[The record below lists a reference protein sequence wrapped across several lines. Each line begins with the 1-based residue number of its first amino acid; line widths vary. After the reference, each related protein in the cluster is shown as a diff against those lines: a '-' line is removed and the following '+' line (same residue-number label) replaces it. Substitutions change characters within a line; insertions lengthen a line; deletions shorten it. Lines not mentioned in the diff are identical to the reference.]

1 MKMTRVKKLRYRSK
15 LGEMPSYDVVEREW
29 KIKVNANEC
38 GMNLPPMV
46 EDRVMGRL
54 SRVAFNR
61 YPNEDLEQLM
71 EAIADN
77 YGLKKENVLIGNGS
91 SEIIEKLF
99 FAFGGRNLTIVYP
112 QPSFSMY
119 HIYAKAAEARSVV
132 VELNK
137 EDYSLDVREFIQK
150 VNDSKAS
157 LAVVC
162 NPNNPTGNA
171 LSLEDIE
178 NIAQHTSCALLID
191 EAYVEFYGQSA
202 TVLLKKYPKLLVART
217 FSKAYGLAAIRCGY
231 LLGDAEV
238 ISMLAK
244 TFMPYHMDVLTLVT
258 ADTVFQM
265 RDEYVPRIQQMI
277 AERNRMSELY
287 ASLDGFKV
295 YPSQTNFILVKYAH
309 AIELNEELSAIGIGI
324 RSFGTAPGLQNC
336 LRISMGTRQENDQ
349 VFDAIK
355 GFVEAHR

>member
-1 MKMTRVKKLRYRSK
+1 MKIKKLRYRSK

-38 GMNLPPMV
+38 GLNLPPMV

-61 YPNEDLEQLM
+61 YPNEEIEQLM
-71 EAIADN
+71 EAIAAN
-77 YGLKKENVLIGNGS
+77 YGLQKENVLLGNGS

-99 FAFGGRNLTIVYP
+99 FAFGGRNLTIAYP

-119 HIYAKAAEARSVV
+119 RIYAKAAEARTVV
-132 VELNK
+132 IELDQ
-137 EDYSLDVREFIQK
+137 EDFSLNVRQFIQK

-171 LSLEDIE
+171 LTLEQIE
-178 NIAQHTSCALLID
+178 DIAQHTSCALLID

-202 TVLLKKYPKLLVART
+202 ACLLKKYPKLLVART
-217 FSKAYGLAAIRCGY
+217 FSKAYGLASIRCGY
-231 LLGDAEV
+231 LLGDASV
-238 ISMLAK
+238 ISMVSK
-244 TFMPYHMDVLTLVT
+244 TYMPYHMNMLTLVT

-277 AERNRMSELY
+277 AERNRMSEQY
-287 ASLDGFKV
+287 ASLPGFQV
-295 YPSQTNFILVKYAH
+295 YPSQTNFILVRYPLAE
-309 AIELNEELSAIGIGI
+309 ELNEALAAQGIGL
-324 RSFGTAPGLQNC
+324 RCFGSAAGLENC
-336 LRISMGTRQENDQ
+336 LRISMGTREENDA
-349 VFDAIK
+349 VFAAVK
-355 GFVEAHR
+355 AFAEREA

>member
-1 MKMTRVKKLRYRSK
+1 MTRVKKLRYRSK

-202 TVLLKKYPKLLVART
+202 TILLKKYPKLLVART

-238 ISMLAK
+238 ISMVAK

-309 AIELNEELSAIGIGI
+309 AIELNEELSGIGIGI

>member
-1 MKMTRVKKLRYRSK
+1 
-15 LGEMPSYDVVEREW
+15 MPSYDVVEREW

-46 EDRVMGRL
+46 EERVMGRL
-54 SRVAFNR
+54 SRIAFNR

-71 EAIADN
+71 EAIAGN
-77 YGLKKENVLIGNGS
+77 YGLTKENILIGNGS

-99 FAFGGRNLTIVYP
+99 YAFGGKNLTVVYP

-119 HIYAKAAEARSVV
+119 DIYAKAAEARSVT
-132 VELNK
+132 VELNR
-137 EDYSLDVREFIQK
+137 EDYSLNIHNFVQK
-150 VNDSKAS
+150 VNDSKAA

-171 LSLEDIE
+171 LTLKEIEDIAE
-178 NIAQHTSCALLID
+178 HTSCALLID

-202 TVLLKKYPKLLVART
+202 ASLLKKYPKLLIART
-217 FSKAYGLAAIRCGY
+217 FSKAYGLAAVRCGY
-231 LLGDAEV
+231 LLGDASV
-238 ISMLAK
+238 IAMVAK

-277 AERNRMSELY
+277 AERNRMSEQY
-287 ASLDGFKV
+287 ASLPDFKV
-295 YPSQTNFILVKYAH
+295 YPSQTNFIMVRYEKAVQ
-309 AIELNEELSAIGIGI
+309 LNESLTEQSIGI
-324 RSFGTAPGLQNC
+324 RSFGKAPGLENC
-336 LRISMGTRQENDQ
+336 LRISMGTREENDS
-349 VFDAIK
+349 VFKAVK
-355 GFVEAHR
+355 AFVEAEA

>member
-1 MKMTRVKKLRYRSK
+1 MKIKKLRYRSK

-38 GMNLPPMV
+38 GLNLPPMV

-61 YPNEDLEQLM
+61 YPNEEMEQLM
-71 EAIADN
+71 EAIAAN
-77 YGLKKENVLIGNGS
+77 YGLQKENVLLGNGS

-99 FAFGGRNLTIVYP
+99 FAFGGRNLTIAYP

-119 HIYAKAAEARSVV
+119 RIYAKAAEARTVV
-132 VELNK
+132 IELDQ
-137 EDYSLDVREFIQK
+137 EDFSLNVRQFIQK

-171 LSLEDIE
+171 LTLEQIE
-178 NIAQHTSCALLID
+178 DIAQHTSCALLID

-202 TVLLKKYPKLLVART
+202 ACLLKKYPKLLVART
-217 FSKAYGLAAIRCGY
+217 FSKAYGLASIRCGY
-231 LLGDAEV
+231 LLGDASV
-238 ISMLAK
+238 ISMVSK
-244 TFMPYHMDVLTLVT
+244 TYMPYHMNVLTLVT

-277 AERNRMSELY
+277 AERNRMSEQY
-287 ASLDGFKV
+287 ASLPGFQV
-295 YPSQTNFILVKYAH
+295 YPSQTNFILVRYSLAE
-309 AIELNEELSAIGIGI
+309 ELNEALAAQGIGL
-324 RSFGTAPGLQNC
+324 RCFGSAVGLENC
-336 LRISMGTRQENDQ
+336 LRISMGTREENDA
-349 VFDAIK
+349 VFAAVK
-355 GFVEAHR
+355 AFAEREA

>member
-1 MKMTRVKKLRYRSK
+1 MTRVKKLRYRSK
-15 LGEMPSYDVVEREW
+15 LGDMPSYDVVEREW
-29 KIKVNANEC
+29 KVKVNANEC

-71 EAIADN
+71 ESIADN
-77 YGLKKENVLIGNGS
+77 YGLQKENVLIGNGS

-99 FAFGGRNLTIVYP
+99 FAFGGRNLTVVYP

-137 EDYSLDVREFIQK
+137 EDYSLNVREFIQK

-171 LSLEDIE
+171 LPLEDIE

-202 TVLLKKYPKLLVART
+202 TSLLKKYPKLLVART

-238 ISMLAK
+238 IAMVAK

-287 ASLDGFKV
+287 ASLPGFKV
-295 YPSQTNFILVKYAH
+295 YPSQTNFILVKYEKAVP
-309 AIELNEELSAIGIGI
+309 LNEELLNMSIGV
-324 RSFGTAPGLQNC
+324 RSFGSALGLENC

-355 GFVEAHR
+355 SFVEANQ

>member
-1 MKMTRVKKLRYRSK
+1 MTRVKKLRYRSK
-15 LGEMPSYDVVEREW
+15 LGDMPSYDVVEREW
-29 KIKVNANEC
+29 KVKVNANEC

-71 EAIADN
+71 ESIADN
-77 YGLKKENVLIGNGS
+77 YGLQKENVLIGNGS

-99 FAFGGRNLTIVYP
+99 FAFGGRNLTVVYP

-137 EDYSLDVREFIQK
+137 EDYSLNVREFIQK

-171 LSLEDIE
+171 LPLEDIE

-202 TVLLKKYPKLLVART
+202 TSLLKKYPKLLVART

-238 ISMLAK
+238 IAMVAK

-258 ADTVFQM
+258 ADTVLQM

-287 ASLDGFKV
+287 ASLPGFKV
-295 YPSQTNFILVKYAH
+295 YPSQTNFILVKYEKAVP
-309 AIELNEELSAIGIGI
+309 LNEELVNMSIGV
-324 RSFGTAPGLQNC
+324 RSFGSALGLENC

-355 GFVEAHR
+355 SFVEANQ

>member
-1 MKMTRVKKLRYRSK
+1 MTRVKKLRYRSK

-77 YGLKKENVLIGNGS
+77 YGLKDDNVLIGNGS

-202 TVLLKKYPKLLVART
+202 TILLKKYPKLLVART

-238 ISMLAK
+238 ISMVAK

-309 AIELNEELSAIGIGI
+309 AIELNEELSGIGIGI

>member
-1 MKMTRVKKLRYRSK
+1 MSRVKKLRYRSK
-15 LGEMPSYDVVEREW
+15 LAEMPSYDVVERPW

-46 EDRVMGRL
+46 EDRIMGRL

-61 YPNEDLEQLM
+61 YPNEDLENLM

-77 YGLKKENVLIGNGS
+77 YGLQKENVLIGNGS

-99 FAFGGRNLTIVYP
+99 FAFGGRNMTIVYP

-119 HIYAKAAEARSVV
+119 KIYAKAAEAKSIAVDM
-132 VELNK
+132 NP
-137 EDYSLDVREFIQK
+137 EDYSLNVRAFIQT

-171 LSLEDIE
+171 LTLEEIE
-178 NIAQHTSCALLID
+178 DIAQHTSCALLVD

-202 TVLLKKYPKLLVART
+202 TALLKKYPKLLVART

-238 ISMLAK
+238 INMVAK

-277 AERNRMSELY
+277 AERNRMSALY
-287 ASLDGFKV
+287 AELPGFTV
-295 YPSQTNFILVKYAH
+295 YPSQTNFILVKYDKAV
-309 AIELNEELSAIGIGI
+309 AMNEDLAAQSIGL
-324 RSFGTAPGLQNC
+324 RSFGSAPGLENC
-336 LRISMGTRQENDQ
+336 LRISMGTREENDM
-349 VFDAIK
+349 VYKAVK
-355 GFVEAHR
+355 AFVEQNQ

>member
-1 MKMTRVKKLRYRSK
+1 MSRVKKLRYRSK
-15 LGEMPSYDVVEREW
+15 LAEMPSYDVVERPW

-46 EDRVMGRL
+46 EDRIMGRL

-61 YPNEDLEQLM
+61 YPNEDLENLM

-77 YGLKKENVLIGNGS
+77 YGLQKENVLIGNGS

-99 FAFGGRNLTIVYP
+99 FAFGGRNMTIVYP

-119 HIYAKAAEARSVV
+119 KIYAKAAEAKSIAVD
-132 VELNK
+132 LNP
-137 EDYSLDVREFIQK
+137 EDYSLNVRAFIQT

-157 LAVVC
+157 LAVIC

-171 LSLEDIE
+171 LSLDEIED
-178 NIAQHTSCALLID
+178 IAQHTSCALLVD

-202 TVLLKKYPKLLVART
+202 TALLKKYPKLLVART

-238 ISMLAK
+238 INMVAK

-277 AERNRMSELY
+277 AERNRMSALY
-287 ASLDGFKV
+287 AELPGFTV
-295 YPSQTNFILVKYAH
+295 YPSQTNFILVKYDKAV
-309 AIELNEELSAIGIGI
+309 AMNEDLAAQSIGL
-324 RSFGTAPGLQNC
+324 RSFGSAPGLENC
-336 LRISMGTRQENDQ
+336 LRISMGTREENDM
-349 VFDAIK
+349 VYKAVK
-355 GFVEAHR
+355 AFVEQN

>member
-1 MKMTRVKKLRYRSK
+1 MKIKKLRYRSK

-38 GMNLPPMV
+38 GLNLPPMV
-46 EDRVMGRL
+46 EDRLMGRL

-71 EAIADN
+71 KAIADN
-77 YGLKKENVLIGNGS
+77 YGLKKENVLLGNGS

-99 FAFGGRNLTIVYP
+99 FAFGGRNLTIAYP

-119 HIYAKAAEARSVV
+119 HIYAKAAEARSVAI
-132 VELNK
+132 ELDP
-137 EDYSLDVREFIQK
+137 EDFSLNVRQFIQK

-171 LSLEDIE
+171 LTLEQIE
-178 NIAQHTSCALLID
+178 DIAQHTSCALLID

-202 TVLLKKYPKLLVART
+202 ACLLKKYPKLLVART

-231 LLGDAEV
+231 LLGDASV
-238 ISMLAK
+238 IEMVGK
-244 TFMPYHMDVLTLVT
+244 TYMPYHMNVLTLVT

-277 AERNRMSELY
+277 AERNRMSEQY
-287 ASLDGFKV
+287 ASLPGFTV
-295 YPSQTNFILVKYAH
+295 YPSQTNFILVRYGLADQ
-309 AIELNEELSAIGIGI
+309 LNEALAAQGIGL
-324 RSFGTAPGLQNC
+324 RCFGSAAELENC
-336 LRISMGTRQENDQ
+336 IRISMGTREENDA
-349 VFDAIK
+349 VFAAVK
-355 GFVEAHR
+355 AFVEAEG

>member
-1 MKMTRVKKLRYRSK
+1 MTRVKKLRYRSK
-15 LGEMPSYDVVEREW
+15 LGDMPSYDVVEREW
-29 KIKVNANEC
+29 KVKVNANEC

-71 EAIADN
+71 ESIADN
-77 YGLKKENVLIGNGS
+77 YGLQKENVLIGNGS

-99 FAFGGRNLTIVYP
+99 FAFGGRNLTVVYP

-137 EDYSLDVREFIQK
+137 EDYSLNVREFIQK

-171 LSLEDIE
+171 LPLEDIE

-202 TVLLKKYPKLLVART
+202 TSLLKKYPKLLVART

-238 ISMLAK
+238 IAMVAK

-287 ASLDGFKV
+287 ASLPGFKV
-295 YPSQTNFILVKYAH
+295 YPSQTNFILVKYEKAVP
-309 AIELNEELSAIGIGI
+309 LNEELVNMSIGI
-324 RSFGTAPGLQNC
+324 RSFGSAPVLENC

-355 GFVEAHR
+355 SFAEANQ

>member
-1 MKMTRVKKLRYRSK
+1 MVKQVKYRSK
-15 LGEMPSYDVVEREW
+15 LGEMPSYDVVERDW
-29 KIKVNANEC
+29 RVKVNANEC

-91 SEIIEKLF
+91 SEIIEKVF
-99 FAFGGRNLTIVYP
+99 YAFGGRNHTIVYP

-119 HIYAKAAEARSVV
+119 HIYAKAAECRAIVV
-132 VELNK
+132 NLNAN
-137 EDYSLDVREFIQK
+137 DYSLNVREFIQT
-150 VNDSKAS
+150 VNDSKAG

-171 LSLEDIE
+171 LTLEQIMDIL
-178 NIAQHTSCALLID
+178 NHTRCILLVD
-191 EAYVEFYGQSA
+191 EAYVEFYGKSA
-202 TVLLKKYPKLLVART
+202 AALLAHYPRLIIART

-231 LLGDAEV
+231 LLGDAD
-238 ISMLAK
+238 IINMIGK

-265 RDEYVPRIQQMI
+265 RDEYVPRIQQI
-277 AERNRMSELY
+277 VSERKRMSELY
-287 ASLDGFKV
+287 AELPGFTV
-295 YPSQTNFILVKYAH
+295 YPSETNFILVKYAK
-309 AIELNEELSAIGIGI
+309 AVALNKVLEKQSIGV
-324 RSFGTAPGLQNC
+324 RSFGKAPGLENC
-336 LRISMGTRQENDQ
+336 LRISIGLREENEA
-349 VFDAIK
+349 VYNAIK
-355 GFVEAHR
+355 AFVEAEG

>member
-1 MKMTRVKKLRYRSK
+1 MSRVKKLRYRSK
-15 LGEMPSYDVVEREW
+15 LAEMPSYDVVERPW
-29 KIKVNANEC
+29 RIKVNANEC

-46 EDRVMGRL
+46 EDRIMGRL

-61 YPNEDLEQLM
+61 YPNEDLENLM

-77 YGLKKENVLIGNGS
+77 YGLQKENVLIGNGS

-99 FAFGGRNLTIVYP
+99 FAFGGRNMTIVYP

-119 HIYAKAAEARSVV
+119 KIYAKAAEAKSIAVD
-132 VELNK
+132 LNP
-137 EDYSLDVREFIQK
+137 EDYSLNVRTFIQT

-171 LSLEDIE
+171 LTLEEIE
-178 NIAQHTSCALLID
+178 DIAQHTSCALLVD

-202 TVLLKKYPKLLVART
+202 TALLKKYPKLLVART

-238 ISMLAK
+238 INMVAK

-277 AERNRMSELY
+277 AERNRMSTLY
-287 ASLDGFKV
+287 AELPGFTV
-295 YPSQTNFILVKYAH
+295 YPSQTNFILVKYDKAV
-309 AIELNEELSAIGIGI
+309 AMNEDLAAQSIGL
-324 RSFGTAPGLQNC
+324 RSFGSAPGLENC
-336 LRISMGTRQENDQ
+336 LRISMGTREENDM
-349 VFDAIK
+349 VYKAVK
-355 GFVEAHR
+355 AFVEQNQ

>member
-1 MKMTRVKKLRYRSK
+1 MSRVKKLRYRSK
-15 LGEMPSYDVVEREW
+15 LAEMPSYDVVERPW

-46 EDRVMGRL
+46 EDRIMGRL

-61 YPNEDLEQLM
+61 YPNEDLENLM

-77 YGLKKENVLIGNGS
+77 YGLQKENVLIGNGS

-99 FAFGGRNLTIVYP
+99 FAFGGRNMTIVYP

-119 HIYAKAAEARSVV
+119 KIYAKAAEAKSIAVD
-132 VELNK
+132 LNP
-137 EDYSLDVREFIQK
+137 EDYSLNVRAFIQT

-171 LSLEDIE
+171 LTLEEIE
-178 NIAQHTSCALLID
+178 DIAQHTSCALLVD

-202 TVLLKKYPKLLVART
+202 TTLLKKYPKLLVART

-238 ISMLAK
+238 INMVAK

-277 AERNRMSELY
+277 AERNRMSALY
-287 ASLDGFKV
+287 AELPGFTV
-295 YPSQTNFILVKYAH
+295 YPSQTNFILVKYDKAV
-309 AIELNEELSAIGIGI
+309 AMNEDLAAQSIGL
-324 RSFGTAPGLQNC
+324 RSFGSAPGLENC
-336 LRISMGTRQENDQ
+336 LRISMGTREENDM
-349 VFDAIK
+349 VYKAVK
-355 GFVEAHR
+355 AFVEQNQ

>member
-1 MKMTRVKKLRYRSK
+1 MTRVKKLRYRSK
-15 LGEMPSYDVVEREW
+15 LGDMPSYDVVEREW
-29 KIKVNANEC
+29 KVKVNANEC

-71 EAIADN
+71 ESIADN
-77 YGLKKENVLIGNGS
+77 YGLQKENVLIGNGS

-99 FAFGGRNLTIVYP
+99 FAFGGRNLTVVYP

-132 VELNK
+132 VDLNK
-137 EDYSLDVREFIQK
+137 EDYSLNVREFIQK

-171 LSLEDIE
+171 LPLEDIE

-202 TVLLKKYPKLLVART
+202 TSLLKKYPKLLVART

-238 ISMLAK
+238 IAMVAK

-287 ASLDGFKV
+287 ASLPGFKV
-295 YPSQTNFILVKYAH
+295 YPSQTNFILAKYDKAVP
-309 AIELNEELSAIGIGI
+309 LN
-324 RSFGTAPGLQNC
+324 
-336 LRISMGTRQENDQ
+336 
-349 VFDAIK
+349 
-355 GFVEAHR
+355 

>member
-1 MKMTRVKKLRYRSK
+1 MKIKKLRYRSK

-38 GMNLPPMV
+38 GLNLPPMV

-61 YPNEDLEQLM
+61 YPNEELEQLM
-71 EAIADN
+71 EAIAAN
-77 YGLKKENVLIGNGS
+77 YGLQKENVLLGNGS

-99 FAFGGRNLTIVYP
+99 FAFGGRNLTIAYP

-119 HIYAKAAEARSVV
+119 RIYAKAAEARTVV
-132 VELNK
+132 IDLDQ
-137 EDYSLDVREFIQK
+137 EDYSLNVRQFIQK

-171 LSLEDIE
+171 LTVEQIED
-178 NIAQHTSCALLID
+178 IAQHTSCALLID

-202 TVLLKKYPKLLVART
+202 ACLLKKYPKLLVART
-217 FSKAYGLAAIRCGY
+217 FSKAYGLASIRCGY
-231 LLGDAEV
+231 LLGDASV
-238 ISMLAK
+238 ISMVSK
-244 TFMPYHMDVLTLVT
+244 TYMPYHMNVLTLVT

-277 AERNRMSELY
+277 AERNRMSEQY
-287 ASLDGFKV
+287 ASLPDFQV
-295 YPSQTNFILVKYAH
+295 YPSQTNFILVRYYLAE
-309 AIELNEELSAIGIGI
+309 ELNEALAAQGIGL
-324 RSFGTAPGLQNC
+324 RCFGSAAGLENC
-336 LRISMGTRQENDQ
+336 LRISMGTREENDA
-349 VFDAIK
+349 VFAAVK
-355 GFVEAHR
+355 AFAEREA

>member
-1 MKMTRVKKLRYRSK
+1 MTRVKKLRYRSK
-15 LGEMPSYDVVEREW
+15 LSEMPSYDVVERDW

-46 EDRVMGRL
+46 EDRIMGRL
-54 SRVAFNR
+54 SRIAFNR

-71 EAIADN
+71 EAIAEN
-77 YGLKKENVLIGNGS
+77 YGLTKENVLIGNGS

-99 FAFGGRNLTIVYP
+99 FAFGGRNLTIAYP

-132 VELNK
+132 VDLNK
-137 EDYSLDVREFIQK
+137 DDYSLNVREFIQK

-171 LSLEDIE
+171 LPLEDIE
-178 NIAQHTSCALLID
+178 NIAEHTSCALLID
-191 EAYVEFYGQSA
+191 EAYVEFYGKSA
-202 TVLLKKYPKLLVART
+202 AALLKKYPKLLVART

-231 LLGDAEV
+231 LLGNAEV
-238 ISMLAK
+238 IAMVAK
-244 TFMPYHMDVLTLVT
+244 TFMPYHMDSLTLAV

-277 AERNRMSELY
+277 AERNRMSKLY
-287 ASLDGFKV
+287 ASLEGFKV
-295 YPSQTNFILVKYAH
+295 YPSQTNFILVKYDKAVL
-309 AIELNEELSAIGIGI
+309 LNEALVEASIGV
-324 RSFGTAPGLQNC
+324 RSFGSAPGLENC
-336 LRISMGTRQENDQ
+336 LRISMGTREENDR
-349 VFDAIK
+349 VFEAVK
-355 GFVEAHR
+355 QFVNQ

>member
-1 MKMTRVKKLRYRSK
+1 MTRVKKLRYRSK
-15 LGEMPSYDVVEREW
+15 LGDMPSYDVVEREW
-29 KIKVNANEC
+29 KVKVNANEC

-71 EAIADN
+71 ESIADN
-77 YGLKKENVLIGNGS
+77 YGLQKENVLIGNGS

-99 FAFGGRNLTIVYP
+99 FAFGGRNLTVVYP

-137 EDYSLDVREFIQK
+137 EDYSLNVREFIQK

-171 LSLEDIE
+171 LPLEDIE

-202 TVLLKKYPKLLVART
+202 TSLLKKYPKLLVART

-238 ISMLAK
+238 IAMVAK

-287 ASLDGFKV
+287 ASLPGFKV
-295 YPSQTNFILVKYAH
+295 YPSQTNFILVKYEKAVP
-309 AIELNEELSAIGIGI
+309 LNEELEI
-324 RSFGTAPGLQNC
+324 FQ
-336 LRISMGTRQENDQ
+336 
-349 VFDAIK
+349 
-355 GFVEAHR
+355 

>member
-1 MKMTRVKKLRYRSK
+1 MTRVKKLRYRSK
-15 LGEMPSYDVVEREW
+15 LGDMPSYDVVEREW
-29 KIKVNANEC
+29 KVKVNANEC

-71 EAIADN
+71 ESIADN
-77 YGLKKENVLIGNGS
+77 YGLQKENVLIGNGS

-99 FAFGGRNLTIVYP
+99 FAFGGRNLT
-112 QPSFSMY
+112 
-119 HIYAKAAEARSVV
+119 
-132 VELNK
+132 
-137 EDYSLDVREFIQK
+137 
-150 VNDSKAS
+150 
-157 LAVVC
+157 VVC

-171 LSLEDIE
+171 LPLEDIE

-202 TVLLKKYPKLLVART
+202 ASLLKKYPKLLVART

-238 ISMLAK
+238 IAMVAK

-287 ASLDGFKV
+287 ASLPGFKV
-295 YPSQTNFILVKYAH
+295 YPSQTNFILVKYEKAVP
-309 AIELNEELSAIGIGI
+309 LNEELVNMSIGV
-324 RSFGTAPGLQNC
+324 RSFGSAPGLENC

-355 GFVEAHR
+355 SFVEANQ

>member
-1 MKMTRVKKLRYRSK
+1 MTRVKKLRYRSK
-15 LGEMPSYDVVEREW
+15 LGDMPSYDVVEREW
-29 KIKVNANEC
+29 KVKVNANEC

-71 EAIADN
+71 ESIADN
-77 YGLKKENVLIGNGS
+77 YGLQKENVLIGNGS

-99 FAFGGRNLTIVYP
+99 FAFGGRNLTVVYP

-132 VELNK
+132 VDLNK
-137 EDYSLDVREFIQK
+137 EDYSLNVREFIQK

-171 LSLEDIE
+171 LPLEDIE

-202 TVLLKKYPKLLVART
+202 ASLLKKYPKLLVART

-238 ISMLAK
+238 IAMVAK

-287 ASLDGFKV
+287 ASLPDFKV
-295 YPSQTNFILVKYAH
+295 YPSQTNFILVKYEKAVP
-309 AIELNEELSAIGIGI
+309 LNEELVNMSIGV
-324 RSFGTAPGLQNC
+324 RSFGPAPGLENC

-355 GFVEAHR
+355 SFAEANQ

>member
-1 MKMTRVKKLRYRSK
+1 MRVKKLKYRSK

-46 EDRVMGRL
+46 EERVMGRL
-54 SRVAFNR
+54 SRIAFNR

-71 EAIADN
+71 EAIAGN
-77 YGLKKENVLIGNGS
+77 YGLTKENILIGNGS

-99 FAFGGRNLTIVYP
+99 YAFGGKNLTVVYP

-119 HIYAKAAEARSVV
+119 DIYAKAAEARSVT
-132 VELNK
+132 VELNR
-137 EDYSLDVREFIQK
+137 EDYSLNIHNFVQK
-150 VNDSKAS
+150 VNDSKAA

-171 LSLEDIE
+171 LTLKEIEDIAE
-178 NIAQHTSCALLID
+178 HTSCALLID

-202 TVLLKKYPKLLVART
+202 ASLLKKYPKLLIART
-217 FSKAYGLAAIRCGY
+217 FSKAYGLAAVRCGY
-231 LLGDAEV
+231 LLGDASV
-238 ISMLAK
+238 IAMVAK

-277 AERNRMSELY
+277 AERNRMSEQY
-287 ASLDGFKV
+287 ASLPDFKV
-295 YPSQTNFILVKYAH
+295 YPSQTNFIMVRYEKAVQ
-309 AIELNEELSAIGIGI
+309 LNEALTEQSIGI
-324 RSFGTAPGLQNC
+324 RSFGKAPGLENC
-336 LRISMGTRQENDQ
+336 LRISMGTREENDS
-349 VFDAIK
+349 VFKAVK
-355 GFVEAHR
+355 AFVEAEA

>member
-1 MKMTRVKKLRYRSK
+1 MKLKKLRYRSK
-15 LGEMPSYDVVEREW
+15 LNCMPSYDVVEREW

-54 SRVAFNR
+54 SRIAFNR

-71 EAIADN
+71 EAIASN
-77 YGLKKENVLIGNGS
+77 YGLQKENVLIGNGS

-99 FAFGGRNLTIVYP
+99 FAFGGRNLTIAYP

-119 HIYAKAAEARSVV
+119 HIYAQAAEARSMVI
-132 VELNK
+132 ELSP
-137 EDYSLDVREFIQK
+137 EDYSLDVRQFIQK
-150 VNDSKAS
+150 VNDSKAA

-171 LSLEDIE
+171 LTIEQIED
-178 NIAQHTSCALLID
+178 IAQHTSCALLID

-202 TVLLKKYPKLLVART
+202 ACLLKKYPKLLVART
-217 FSKAYGLAAIRCGY
+217 FSEAYGLAAIRCGY
-231 LLGDAEV
+231 LLGDKAV
-238 ISMLAK
+238 IDMVKK

-277 AERNRMSELY
+277 AERNRMTEQYRTLP
-287 ASLDGFKV
+287 GFTV
-295 YPSQTNFILVKYAH
+295 YPSQTNFILVRYELAG
-309 AIELNEELSAIGIGI
+309 ELNEALTAQGIGV
-324 RSFGTAPGLQNC
+324 RCFGNSAGLDNC
-336 LRISMGTRQENDQ
+336 IRISMGTREENDA
-349 VFDAIK
+349 VFAAIK
-355 GFVEAHR
+355 AFAESEGQK

>member
-1 MKMTRVKKLRYRSK
+1 MKIKKLRYRSK

-38 GMNLPPMV
+38 GLNLPPMV

-71 EAIADN
+71 EAIAAN
-77 YGLKKENVLIGNGS
+77 YGLQKDNVLLGNGS

-99 FAFGGRNLTIVYP
+99 FAFGGRNLTIAYP

-119 HIYAKAAEARSVV
+119 RIYAKAAEARTVV
-132 VELNK
+132 IELDQ
-137 EDYSLDVREFIQK
+137 EDFSLNVRQFIQK
-150 VNDSKAS
+150 VNDSKAA

-171 LSLEDIE
+171 LTLEQIE
-178 NIAQHTSCALLID
+178 DIAQHTSCALLID

-202 TVLLKKYPKLLVART
+202 ACLLKKYPKLLVART

-231 LLGDAEV
+231 LLGDASV
-238 ISMLAK
+238 IKMVSK
-244 TFMPYHMDVLTLVT
+244 TYMPYHMNVLTLVT

-277 AERNRMSELY
+277 AERNRMSEQY
-287 ASLDGFKV
+287 ASLPGFTV
-295 YPSQTNFILVKYAH
+295 YPSQTNFILVRYGLADQ
-309 AIELNEELSAIGIGI
+309 LNEALAAQGIGL
-324 RSFGTAPGLQNC
+324 RCFGSAAELENC
-336 LRISMGTRQENDQ
+336 IRISMGTREENDA
-349 VFDAIK
+349 VFAAVK
-355 GFVEAHR
+355 AFVEAEG

>member
-1 MKMTRVKKLRYRSK
+1 MSRVKKLRYRSK
-15 LGEMPSYDVVEREW
+15 LAEMPSYDVVERPW

-46 EDRVMGRL
+46 EDRIMGRL

-61 YPNEDLEQLM
+61 YPNEDLENLM

-77 YGLKKENVLIGNGS
+77 YGLQKENVLIGNGS

-99 FAFGGRNLTIVYP
+99 FAFGGRNMTIVYP

-119 HIYAKAAEARSVV
+119 KIYAKAAEAKSIAVD
-132 VELNK
+132 LNP
-137 EDYSLDVREFIQK
+137 EDYSLNVRTFIQT

-171 LSLEDIE
+171 LTLDEIED
-178 NIAQHTSCALLID
+178 IAQHTSCALLVD

-202 TVLLKKYPKLLVART
+202 TTLLKKYPKLLVART

-231 LLGDAEV
+231 LLGDTEV
-238 ISMLAK
+238 ISMIAK

-277 AERNRMSELY
+277 AERNRMSALY
-287 ASLDGFKV
+287 AELPGFTA
-295 YPSQTNFILVKYAH
+295 YPSQTNFILVKYDKAV
-309 AIELNEELSAIGIGI
+309 AMNEDLAAQSIGL
-324 RSFGTAPGLQNC
+324 RSFGSAPGLENC
-336 LRISMGTRQENDQ
+336 LRISMGTREENDM
-349 VFDAIK
+349 VYKAVK
-355 GFVEAHR
+355 AFVEQN

>member
-1 MKMTRVKKLRYRSK
+1 MSRVKKLRYRSK
-15 LGEMPSYDVVEREW
+15 LAEMPSYDVVERPW

-46 EDRVMGRL
+46 EDRIMGRL

-61 YPNEDLEQLM
+61 YPNEDLENLM

-77 YGLKKENVLIGNGS
+77 YGLQKENVLIGNGS

-99 FAFGGRNLTIVYP
+99 FAFGGRNMTIVYP

-119 HIYAKAAEARSVV
+119 KIYAKAAEAKSIAVD
-132 VELNK
+132 LNP
-137 EDYSLDVREFIQK
+137 EDYSLNVRAFIQT

-157 LAVVC
+157 LAVIC

-171 LSLEDIE
+171 LTLDEIED
-178 NIAQHTSCALLID
+178 IAQHTSCALLVD

-202 TVLLKKYPKLLVART
+202 TTLLKKYPKLLVART

-231 LLGDAEV
+231 LLGDTEV
-238 ISMLAK
+238 ISMIAK

-277 AERNRMSELY
+277 AERNRMSALY
-287 ASLDGFKV
+287 AELPGFTV
-295 YPSQTNFILVKYAH
+295 YPSQTNFILVKYDKAV
-309 AIELNEELSAIGIGI
+309 AMNEDLAAQSIGL
-324 RSFGTAPGLQNC
+324 RSFGSAPGLENC
-336 LRISMGTRQENDQ
+336 LRISMGTREENDM
-349 VFDAIK
+349 VYKAVK
-355 GFVEAHR
+355 AFVEQN

>member
-1 MKMTRVKKLRYRSK
+1 MTRIKKLRYRSK

-29 KIKVNANEC
+29 NIKVNANEC

-132 VELNK
+132 VDLSK
-137 EDYSLDVREFIQK
+137 DDYSLNVREFIQK

-171 LSLEDIE
+171 LPLEDIE
-178 NIAQHTSCALLID
+178 NIAEHTSCALLID
-191 EAYVEFYGQSA
+191 EAYVEFYGRSA
-202 TVLLKKYPKLLVART
+202 TVLLNKYPKLLVART

-231 LLGDAEV
+231 LLGNADV
-238 ISMLAK
+238 ISMVAK
-244 TFMPYHMDVLTLVT
+244 TFMPYHMDSLTLAV

-277 AERNRMSELY
+277 AERNRMSEQY
-287 ASLDGFKV
+287 ASLLGFKV
-295 YPSQTNFILVKYAH
+295 YPSQTNFILVKYDKAVL
-309 AIELNEELSAIGIGI
+309 LNEALAKAGIGI
-324 RSFGTAPGLQNC
+324 RSFGSAQGLENC
-336 LRISMGTRQENDQ
+336 LRISMGTREENDR
-349 VFDAIK
+349 VFAAVK
-355 GFVEAHR
+355 QFVKQG

>member
-1 MKMTRVKKLRYRSK
+1 MTRVKKLRYRSK
-15 LGEMPSYDVVEREW
+15 LGDMPSYDVVEREW
-29 KIKVNANEC
+29 KVKVNANEC

-71 EAIADN
+71 ESIADN
-77 YGLKKENVLIGNGS
+77 YGLQKENVLIGNGS

-99 FAFGGRNLTIVYP
+99 FAFGGRNLTVVYP

-137 EDYSLDVREFIQK
+137 EDYSLNVREFIQK

-171 LSLEDIE
+171 LPLENIE

-202 TVLLKKYPKLLVART
+202 TSLLKKYPKLLVART

-238 ISMLAK
+238 IAMVAK

-287 ASLDGFKV
+287 ASLPGFKV
-295 YPSQTNFILVKYAH
+295 YPSQTNFILVKYEKAVP
-309 AIELNEELSAIGIGI
+309 LNEELVNMSIGV
-324 RSFGTAPGLQNC
+324 RSFGVAPGLENC

-355 GFVEAHR
+355 SFVEANQ

>member
-1 MKMTRVKKLRYRSK
+1 MTRVKKLRYRSK
-15 LGEMPSYDVVEREW
+15 LGDMPSYDVVEREW
-29 KIKVNANEC
+29 KVKVNANEC

-71 EAIADN
+71 ESIADN
-77 YGLKKENVLIGNGS
+77 YGLQKENVLIGNGS

-99 FAFGGRNLTIVYP
+99 FAFGGRNLTVVYP

-132 VELNK
+132 VDLNK
-137 EDYSLDVREFIQK
+137 EDYSLNVREFIQK

-171 LSLEDIE
+171 LPLEDIE

-191 EAYVEFYGQSA
+191 EAYV
-202 TVLLKKYPKLLVART
+202 
-217 FSKAYGLAAIRCGY
+217 AAIRCGY

-238 ISMLAK
+238 IAMVAK

-287 ASLDGFKV
+287 ASLPGFKV
-295 YPSQTNFILVKYAH
+295 YPSQTNFILVKYEKAVP
-309 AIELNEELSAIGIGI
+309 LNEELVNMSIGV
-324 RSFGTAPGLQNC
+324 RSFGSAPGLENC

-355 GFVEAHR
+355 SFVEANQ

>member
-1 MKMTRVKKLRYRSK
+1 MKVKKLRYRSK

-54 SRVAFNR
+54 SRIAFNR

-71 EAIADN
+71 EAIAAN
-77 YGLKKENVLIGNGS
+77 YGLQKENVLIGNGS

-119 HIYAKAAEARSVV
+119 HIYARAAEARSVV
-132 VELNK
+132 VDLDP
-137 EDYSLDVREFIQK
+137 EDYSLNVRRFIQK

-157 LAVVC
+157 LAVLC
-162 NPNNPTGNA
+162 NPNNPTGTV
-171 LSLEDIE
+171 LTLEEIEDI
-178 NIAQHTSCALLID
+178 ARHTSCALLID
-191 EAYVEFYGQSA
+191 EAYVEFYGHSA
-202 TVLLKKYPKLLVART
+202 VCLLQKYPKLLVART
-217 FSKAYGLAAIRCGY
+217 FSKAYGLAAVRCGY
-231 LLGDAEV
+231 LLGDAAV
-238 ISMLAK
+238 IEMVGR
-244 TFMPYHMDVLTLVT
+244 TFMPYHMNVLTLAT

-277 AERNRMSELY
+277 AERERMSGQY
-287 ASLDGFKV
+287 AALPGFTV
-295 YPSQTNFILVKYAH
+295 YPSRTNFILVRYIQAE
-309 AIELNEELSAIGIGI
+309 ELNKALAAQGIGV
-324 RSFGTAPGLQNC
+324 RCFGDAAGLENC
-336 LRISMGTRQENDQ
+336 LRISMGSRQENDA
-349 VFDAIK
+349 VFAAIRA
-355 GFVEAHR
+355 FTEAER

>member
-1 MKMTRVKKLRYRSK
+1 MTRVKKLRYRSK

-171 LSLEDIE
+171 LSLENIE

-202 TVLLKKYPKLLVART
+202 TILLKKYPKLLVART

-238 ISMLAK
+238 ISMVAK

-309 AIELNEELSAIGIGI
+309 AIELNEELSGIGIGI